1 MKSAGFGGCAASA
14 FAAVAMLSGCGGG
27 TVIPLS
33 SSPAGAKPDRMHAPV
48 YGLLYSFHGF
58 GHDGAYPAAGVIS
71 VNGTLYGT
79 TRVGGGHG
87 CRFREG
93 CGTVYRIKASG
104 KETVLHR
111 FKGGP
116 ADGEAPVASLLNV
129 NGTLY
134 GTTAL
139 GGTYG
144 NGTVFAITKSGHETV
159 LYSFKGEPDGAHPQ
173 APLLNVNGTFYGTT
187 DAGGAYS
194 CSSYFGG
201 GCGTVFSITP
211 PGQETVLYSFKG
223 ATTDGQNPDAR
234 LINVNGTLYGTTH
247 GGGGKHCFFGVG
259 AVCGTVFSITPSGKE
274 SVLYVFKGGTTDGQN
289 PDAGLINVNGTLYGT
304 TTGAGAYNFGTVFSI
319 TPSGTETVLHSFG
332 GYDGA
337 VPQTD
342 LVYVRGKLY
351 GTTETGGGHC
361 PYF

>member
-211 PGQETVLYSFKG
+211 PVRKPCSIASKARRPMGKTRMRGSSMSTARCMARPMATQLKAPRKLG
-223 ATTDGQNPDAR
+223 APVAAPR
-234 LINVNGTLYGTTH
+234 LRRR
-247 GGGGKHCFFGVG
+247 
-259 AVCGTVFSITPSGKE
+259 APS
-274 SVLYVFKGGTTDGQN
+274 Q
-289 PDAGLINVNGTLYGT
+289 
-304 TTGAGAYNFGTVFSI
+304 
-319 TPSGTETVLHSFG
+319 
-332 GYDGA
+332 
-337 VPQTD
+337 
-342 LVYVRGKLY
+342 
-351 GTTETGGGHC
+351 
-361 PYF
+361 